1 MGPRMQD
8 CGSRQAGPSPV
19 KSYNIRRPR
28 RGMGRR
34 GRLRRHGGGDSPRPV
49 PAVTAL
55 AVALAAALFAA
66 AAPLE
71 AAAAGAGAEAGAG
84 APISAATHVD
94 DPTRTVRGAGAPA
107 FVPGAAAANATH
119 MFVVDAG
126 NGSGG
131 GGGRV
136 LAFEIGPGAA
146 GEAPRPSHAIAVRGI
161 PYGVAVNGT
170 GHLFVSV
177 PESGRVA
184 VFGPGGEPA
193 GELPAAG
200 SGAAPLDWPAGVAVG
215 PDGRV
220 YVAERNAGRVAVFG
234 AGGGGGPSMITEAG
248 PAGRLLAPA
257 GVAVGPATG
266 ELYVAD
272 AAAGAVHAFGP
283 DGSHARTMEVP
294 PLDGARGS
302 PFGVAVDPRTGAV
315 RVASLLQ
322 GALHSYDASGAPA
335 GAPAPISPRH
345 GAAPDASQP
354 RPLSVAARGDGMLV
368 VTDAANGR
376 AVLAHPN
383 GTVHSVLAGRGA
395 AGDAAPFAPADA
407 AAGAGAA
414 LYVADAGA
422 GSAAA
427 YAPGHPGAAPRQ
439 LWESAEW
446 GGAGGPAGVAV
457 DGAGRVLVSGRGGSG
472 GVAVRILSAGGGEA
486 AGLLYEGGGGG
497 RPAGV
502 AAGPRGEVAVADPSA
517 GAVRIVG
524 AGGSLLGSIGGLD
537 DPVDAAFMSDGSLVV
552 AERGAHAVRIFGPG
566 PSGEWGAPEDAGTAA
581 SLGLG
586 AGGVLMP
593 EAVAVDGGDRILVA
607 DAGGGAALGPRV
619 QAFDH
624 AGRLVS
630 RLGGGAG
637 GAALGAPAGLGA
649 GPWGTVLVSSPAAGA
664 VRALAALD
672 SEPPAVASF
681 AVAAG
686 GGERRLGPYSSA
698 AASVTFTEP
707 VLVRAPPPGGDGAA
721 GPPILRLNVSGNGG
735 GRMPLA
741 SDEFCGPGNGTAPY
755 ASGSGTDTLLFT
767 YTVLPGEHA
776 RQLGYAPGEPVG
788 LRGSSITDLAGNRA
802 SLSMPAAGAGGA
814 GVSANGSAGSFLAA
828 GLLAANASAAD
839 SRAAGLAAC
848 DFNRWQAAEGAPAG
862 PFLGLA
868 AVEVPGALDAEASG
882 GWADRRSALALGA
895 LRASHAGG
903 SGPAAYVTTLP
914 DEALATPTGPLQ
926 NSTAAGYA
934 AGAGVLLVATAAST
948 SVSLDGAAPGGG
960 SGSIYRMGP
969 GGAHLAHALSSAIGP
984 EIDVLFPIVQADA
997 FGEPAPARHG
1007 AAPFSHGL
1015 YGLVLGHLRDAGGV
1029 ADGFDAGLL
1038 NYDRTR
1044 RAEFNFTA
1052 PHGGWGGDAA
1062 ELDLNLALLKG
1073 QVGAGRVAVL
1083 YLGSAAEY
1091 VKLAEAA
1098 AGLPS
1103 LSATRWLAAGGVAA
1117 SPLVERSEAAASLA
1131 ASTGLEA
1138 VAFGT
1143 GGGGVRGGAAGGG
1156 AGSGA
1161 GSADAG
1167 HDPAGAADRIDAL
1180 VGPSPGGAALAYS
1193 AYDAVQVLGRAASMA
1208 AKGPGN
1214 GGEGG
1219 EGAARVPSARE
1230 VSQAMGDAALA
1241 YRGALGNVRLD
1252 AATGSL
1258 DLPITHDV
1266 WKIGG
1271 DARAWERAS
1280 VKRGLDTCSV
1290 SLASPDLDFGRASAR
1305 AASAPLEQRIAN
1317 TGSLVLVGVALGP
1330 SEWTVRNGSGGG
1342 AAGAAL
1348 PAGLTEYI
1356 DESAHRAAR
1365 FAPVSGGPGG
1375 AAVVA
1380 MGLEPAEESGLLLR
1394 LNLRSLQ
1401 SLDGI
1406 GGMEQAIEY
1415 TASCDWRA
1423 ATRAAP

>member
-1 MGPRMQD
+1 
-8 CGSRQAGPSPV
+8 
-19 KSYNIRRPR
+19 
-28 RGMGRR
+28 MGRR
-34 GRLRRHGGGDSPRPV
+34 GRLRRHGGGDAPRPA
-49 PAVTAL
+49 PAAP
-55 AVALAAALFAA
+55 ALAAALAVAAALFAAA

-71 AAAAGAGAEAGAG
+71 AAAAGAGAEEGAG
-84 APISAATHVD
+84 APISAATHAD
-94 DPTRTVRGAGAPA
+94 DPARTIRGAGAPA

-131 GGGRV
+131 GGRV

-146 GEAPRPSHAIAVRGI
+146 GEAARPPHAVAVRGI

-184 VFGPGGEPA
+184 VFGPGGEAA

-200 SGAAPLDWPAGVAVG
+200 SGAAPLAWPAGVAVG

-234 AGGGGGPSMITEAG
+234 AGGGGPALIEEAG
-248 PAGRLLAPA
+248 PAGRLLAPT

-266 ELYVAD
+266 ALYVAD

-302 PFGVAVDPRTGAV
+302 PFGVAVDPRTGALL
-315 RVASLLQ
+315 VASLLQ
-322 GALHSYDASGAPA
+322 GALHSYDASGDPA
-335 GAPAPISPRH
+335 GAPAPISPRR

-383 GTVHSVLAGRGA
+383 GTVHTVLAGRGSE
-395 AGDAAPFAPADA
+395 GDAAPFAPADA
-407 AAGAGAA
+407 AAGSGAA
-414 LYVADAGA
+414 VYVADAGA

-427 YAPGHPGAAPRQ
+427 YAPGYPGAAPRQ
-439 LWESAEW
+439 LWESGEW
-446 GGAGGPAGVAV
+446 GAAGAAGVAV

-472 GVAVRILSAGGGEA
+472 GVAVRILSAGGGGDA
-486 AGLLYEGGGGG
+486 GGLLYEGGGGG
-497 RPAGV
+497 RPAGI

-566 PSGEWGAPEDAGTAA
+566 PGGAWGAPEEAGPAA

-619 QAFDH
+619 QVFDH

-630 RLGGGAG
+630 RLGAGAG
-637 GAALGAPAGLGA
+637 AAALGAPAGLGA
-649 GPWGTVLVSSPAAGA
+649 GPWGTVLVASPAAGA

-681 AVAAG
+681 AVAPG
-686 GGERRLGPYSSA
+686 GGGRPLGPYSSA
-698 AASVTFTEP
+698 VASVTFTEP
-707 VLVRAPPPGGDGAA
+707 VLVRAPPPGGDGAQ
-721 GPPILRLNVSGNGG
+721 GPPVLRLNVSGGG

-755 ASGSGTDTLLFT
+755 GSGSGTASLLFP

-776 RQLGYAPGEPVG
+776 RPLGYAPGGPVE

-802 SLSMPAAGAGGA
+802 SLSMPAANAGGA
-814 GVSANGSAGSFLAA
+814 LVSANGSAGAFLAA
-828 GLLAANASAAD
+828 GLLAASASAAD

-862 PFLGLA
+862 PFLSLA
-868 AVEVPGALDAEASG
+868 AVEAPGALDAEASG

-934 AGAGVLLVATAAST
+934 AGSGVLLVATAAST
-948 SVSLDGAAPGGG
+948 SVSLGGAAPGGNG
-960 SGSIYRMGP
+960 TIYRMGP

-1062 ELDLNLALLKG
+1062 EMDLNLALLKG

-1103 LSATRWLAAGGVAA
+1103 LSGTRWLAAGGVAA
-1117 SPLVERSEAAASLA
+1117 SPLVERSDAAASLA

-1143 GGGGVRGGAAGGG
+1143 GSGGVRGGEGAGGGG
-1156 AGSGA
+1156 AGAGA
-1161 GSADAG
+1161 GGAAHAG
-1167 HDPAGAADRIDAL
+1167 YDPAGAAARIDAL
-1180 VGPSPGGAALAYS
+1180 IGPSPGGAALAYS

-1208 AKGPGN
+1208 AGGTGGGG

-1219 EGAARVPSARE
+1219 GGGAARVPSARE

-1252 AATGSL
+1252 SATGGL

-1266 WKIGG
+1266 WKVGR
-1271 DARAWERAS
+1271 DSKAWERAS

-1317 TGSLVLVGVALGP
+1317 TGSLPLVGVALGP
-1330 SEWTVRNGSGGG
+1330 SEWTVRGVGG
-1342 AAGAAL
+1342 AAAAL

-1356 DESAHRAAR
+1356 DGSAHRAAR

-1380 MGLEPAEESGLLLR
+1380 GGLEPAEESGLLLR

-1406 GGMEQAIEY
+1406 AGMEQAIEY

>member
-1 MGPRMQD
+1 
-8 CGSRQAGPSPV
+8 
-19 KSYNIRRPR
+19 
-28 RGMGRR
+28 MGRR
-34 GRLRRHGGGDSPRPV
+34 GRLRRHGGGDAPRPA
-49 PAVTAL
+49 PAIPALVAL
-55 AVALAAALFAA
+55 AAVAAAALFAA
-66 AAPLE
+66 AAPPE
-71 AAAAGAGAEAGAG
+71 ADAAGAG
-84 APISAATHVD
+84 APISAATHAD
-94 DPTRTVRGAGAPA
+94 DPTRTVSAAGAGAL
-107 FVPGAAAANATH
+107 VPGAAAANATH

-131 GGGRV
+131 GGRV
-136 LAFEIGPGAA
+136 LAFEIGAGGA

-200 SGAAPLDWPAGVAVG
+200 SGAAPLAWPAGVAVG

-220 YVAERNAGRVAVFG
+220 YVAERNAGRVAAF
-234 AGGGGGPSMITEAG
+234 GGGGGPALITEAG
-248 PAGRLLAPA
+248 PAGRLLAPT

-272 AAAGAVHAFGP
+272 AAAGAVHAFGR

-302 PFGVAVDPRTGAV
+302 PFGVAVDPRTGAL

-335 GAPAPISPRH
+335 GAPAQISPRH

-395 AGDAAPFAPADA
+395 AGDAAPFSPADA

-427 YAPGHPGAAPRQ
+427 YAPGHAGAAPRQ
-439 LWESAEW
+439 IWESAEW
-446 GGAGGPAGVAV
+446 GAAGPAGIAV

-472 GVAVRILSAGGGEA
+472 GVAVGILSAGGGGA
-486 AGLLYEGGGGG
+486 AGLLYEGGGVG
-497 RPAGV
+497 RPAGI

-566 PSGEWGAPEDAGTAA
+566 PGAAWGEPEEAGAGVA
-581 SLGLG
+581 LGLG

-619 QAFDH
+619 QVFDH
-624 AGRLVS
+624 SGRLVS
-630 RLGGGAG
+630 LLGAG
-637 GAALGAPAGLGA
+637 TGAAALGAPAGLGA
-649 GPWGTVLVSSPAAGA
+649 GPWGTVLVASPAAGS

-672 SEPPAVASF
+672 SEPPSVASF

-686 GGERRLGPYSSA
+686 GGGGRPLGPYSSA
-698 AASVTFTEP
+698 VAGVTFTEP
-707 VLVRAPPPGGDGAA
+707 VLVRAPPPGEAGAQ
-721 GPPILRLNVSGNGG
+721 GPPVLRLNVSGSGGG

-755 ASGSGTDTLLFT
+755 GSGSGTASLLFP

-776 RQLGYAPGEPVG
+776 RQLGYASGDPVE

-814 GVSANGSAGSFLAA
+814 RVSANGSAGAFLAA

-914 DEALATPTGPLQ
+914 DEALATPTGPLR

-934 AGAGVLLVATAAST
+934 AGSGVLLVATAAST
-948 SVSLDGAAPGGG
+948 SVSLGGAAPGG
-960 SGSIYRMGP
+960 GSIYRMGP

-984 EIDVLFPIVQADA
+984 EIDVLFPIVQSDA

-1103 LSATRWLAAGGVAA
+1103 LSGTRWLAAGGVAA

-1143 GGGGVRGGAAGGG
+1143 GSGGVRGGAAGGG
-1156 AGSGA
+1156 EGSGA
-1161 GSADAG
+1161 GAGAAHAG
-1167 HDPAGAADRIDAL
+1167 HDPANAADRIDAL
-1180 VGPSPGGAALAYS
+1180 VGPSPGGATLAYS

-1208 AKGPGN
+1208 AKGTGN

-1266 WKIGG
+1266 WKVDG

-1317 TGSLVLVGVALGP
+1317 TGSLALVGVALGP

-1342 AAGAAL
+1342 AAGAGAAL

-1380 MGLEPAEESGLLLR
+1380 AGLEPAEESGLLLR

-1423 ATRAAP
+1423 AARAAP